1 MKKKITRKLVVSSMT
16 LRNITVPDLDRAA
29 GGLTTTVRTCL
40 PACTDGCTDTCGKF
54 CTQAC

>member
-1 MKKKITRKLVVSSMT
+1 MT
-16 LRNITVPDLDRAA
+16 LRHITDPDLGRAA
-29 GGLTTTVRTCL
+29 GGLTTTARTCL